1 MRWSVSIFVL
11 LCLGV
16 ALAAPPKQK
25 TARVVLF
32 KQGLGY
38 VEKVFTVEGDAVIEL
53 QFDESQVPDIL
64 NSLVVIDKGGG
75 IIADIGYDSKTPREK
90 LLEEI
95 FSGRDVGGL
104 VGTLTTFKGAE
115 ATFSA
120 SGKEVVGRILGVE
133 RYQRS
138 KDVTSWR
145 VSVLTKEGAVTSFDV
160 GEITSFKLS
169 DPSLQKDLAR
179 YLKLVAESFKRRRKT
194 IRIQCKGKGRREI
207 LIAYTIEIPVW
218 KTSHRFVLKKDKAL
232 CQSWAIVDNT
242 TLEDWKD
249 VQMVLMAGVP
259 VVFKYDLYSP
269 VYTRRREL
277 RPRGFAQAPPTK
289 PAAFAR
295 KALSRA
301 ARELKEAEEAYAA
314 RKLRKEAPKGKSF
327 DALSNKN
334 LGTAGYIDAYGIG
347 AGVVAAAATGKLGS
361 FFVYRITHPVTV
373 LSKKSAMIPIVSRD
387 IPADR
392 VLYLRYGSGMVN
404 PYQAVRITNKSDVVL
419 DEGPASVYEEGTFLG
434 NALLPR
440 LEPDQKGLVCFAV
453 EQGVEVRTEWETLP
467 RRAYMLAAQ
476 EGYIVV
482 FYWQY
487 KALKVRI
494 KNNTKDKKHLV
505 FDYPYDS
512 AWKLMNPKAKREGNS
527 LRFEFDAPAKKETV
541 IKIEFRTR
549 TSEYYALGNFD
560 SKRLEWFVRKGWL
573 SDAQRKAIRDIIQQ
587 RRTVAQVEEQIRT
600 MRAQHQRLVSEQA
613 RLRSNLQVLR
623 GETQAIKQLRAR
635 YIKRFM
641 ETEDQIQNILTQIS
655 LTEKKLMAER
665 ERLRKMISDLV
676 FKHEVK

>member
-1 MRWSVSIFVL
+1 MCIRDS
-11 LCLGV
+11 LCCGV
-16 ALAAPPKQK
+16 VLAAPPKQK

-64 NSLVVIDKGGG
+64 NSLVVIDRGGG

-95 FSGRDVGGL
+95 FGGRDVGGL

-115 ATFSA
+115 AIFSA

-138 KDVTSWR
+138 KEVSSWR
-145 VSVLTKEGAVTSFDV
+145 VSVLTKEDAVTSFDI

-169 DPSLQKDLAR
+169 DPSLQKDLAS
-179 YLKLVAESFKRRRKT
+179 YLRLVAESFKRRRKA

-289 PAAFAR
+289 PAPLAR
-295 KALSRA
+295 KALQRA
-301 ARELKEAEEAYAA
+301 ARTLEEGRFEAE
-314 RKLRKEAPKGKSF
+314 KLRKKPSEDKSF

-334 LGTAGYIDAYGIG
+334 LKKTGYVGEYGIG
-347 AGVVAAAATGKLGS
+347 GGVVAAAATGKLGS

-373 LSKKSAMIPIVSRD
+373 RSKNSAMIPIVSRD
-387 IPADR
+387 IPAER

-476 EGYIVV
+476 EGYISVY
-482 FYWQY
+482 YWQY

-494 KNNTKDKKHLV
+494 KNNTQDKKHLI

-512 AWKLMNPKAKREGNS
+512 AWKLVNPKAEREGNF

-541 IKIEFRTR
+541 VKIEFRTR
-549 TSEYYALGNFD
+549 RSEYYALGNLD
-560 SKRLEWFVRKGWL
+560 SKRLERFVRNGWL
-573 SDAQRKAIRDIIQQ
+573 SDEQRKAIQEIIEQ
-587 RRTVAQVEEQIRT
+587 RRAVARVEEQIRA

-623 GETQAIKQLRAR
+623 GETRAIKQLRAR

-665 ERLRKMISDLV
+665 ERLRKMINDLV
-676 FKHEVK
+676 FKHEVR

>member
-1 MRWSVSIFVL
+1 MRCSVVVVFLCAGFVW
-11 LCLGV
+11 
-16 ALAAPPKQK
+16 AAPPKQK

-64 NSLVVIDKGGG
+64 NSLVVIDKSGG

-95 FSGRDVGGL
+95 FGGRDVGGL

-138 KDVTSWR
+138 KELTSWR

-249 VQMVLMAGVP
+249 VQMVLIAGVP

-277 RPRGFAQAPPTK
+277 RPEGFAQAPPTK

-295 KALSRA
+295 EARKRA
-301 ARELKEAEEAYAA
+301 ARALEEEKAYAA
-314 RKLRKEAPKGKSF
+314 RMRKAVPKGKSF

-334 LGTAGYIDAYGIG
+334 LGRAGYIDAYGIG
-347 AGVVAAAATGKLGS
+347 AGVVAAAATGKLGC

-387 IPADR
+387 IPAER

-453 EQGVEVRTEWETLP
+453 EQGVEVRTEWETPP

-476 EGYIVV
+476 EGYLIVY
-482 FYWQY
+482 YWQY

-549 TSEYYALGNFD
+549 TSEYYALSNFD

-573 SDAQRKAIRDIIQQ
+573 SDAQRKAIREIIEQ
-587 RRTVAQVEEQIRT
+587 RRTVAQVEERIRT

-641 ETEDQIQNILTQIS
+641 DTEDEIQNLLGQMAR
-655 LTEKKLMAER
+655 TEKRLQQER
-665 ERLRKMISDLV
+665 RRLQEMIHDLV
-676 FKHEVK
+676 FKQKVK

>member
-1 MRWSVSIFVL
+1 MRWFVGL
-11 LCLGV
+11 FALVCLCG
-16 ALAAPPKQK
+16 AFAAPPKQK

-38 VEKVFTVEGDAVIEL
+38 VEKVFTVEGDAVVEL
-53 QFDESQVPDIL
+53 QFDESQIPDIL
-64 NSLVVIDKGGG
+64 NSLVVIDRGGG

-95 FSGRDVGGL
+95 FGGRDVGGL
-104 VGTLTTFKGAE
+104 VGALTTFKGAE
-115 ATFSA
+115 AVFTI
-120 SGKEVVGRILGVE
+120 SGKKIVGRILGVE

-138 KDVTSWR
+138 KEVTSWR

-160 GEITSFKLS
+160 GEITSFRLS

-207 LIAYTIEIPVW
+207 LVAYTIEIPVW

-242 TLEDWKD
+242 TLEDWRD

-289 PAAFAR
+289 PAPVPSRALR
-295 KALSRA
+295 KA
-301 ARELKEAEEAYAA
+301 ARVLEEEKAYAA
-314 RKLRKEAPKGKSF
+314 GRLRREAPKAKSF

-334 LGTAGYIDAYGIG
+334 FGRAGYVDAYGIG

-387 IPADR
+387 IPAER
-392 VLYLRYGSGMVN
+392 VLYFRYGSNMVN
-404 PYQAVRITNKSDVVL
+404 PYQAVRITNKSDMVL

-453 EQGVEVRTEWETLP
+453 EQGVEVRTEWETPP

-476 EGYIVV
+476 EGYIIVY
-482 FYWQY
+482 YWQY

-494 KNNTKDKKHLV
+494 KNNTKDKKRLI
-505 FDYPYDS
+505 FDYPYNS
-512 AWKLMNPKAKREGNS
+512 AWKLINPKAEREGDY

-541 IKIEFRTR
+541 VRIEFRTS
-549 TSEYYALGNFD
+549 TTEHYALGNFD
-560 SKRLEWFVRKGWL
+560 SKRLERFVRNGWL
-573 SDAQRKAIRDIIQQ
+573 SDEQ
-587 RRTVAQVEEQIRT
+587 RRAIQEIIHQRRVVAQVEEQIRT
-600 MRAQHQRLVSEQA
+600 MRAQHRRLVSEQA

-623 GETQAIKQLRAR
+623 GETHAIKQLRAR
-635 YIKRFM
+635 YIKRLM
-641 ETEDQIQNILTQIS
+641 ESEDQIQNILARIS
-655 LTEKKLMAER
+655 QAEKRLSTER
-665 ERLRKMISDLV
+665 ERLRKMINDLV
-676 FKHEVK
+676 FRHEVR